1 MSASPDVETVT
12 VQILGREYQ
21 VACPREERA
30 ALEASAR
37 YLDGH
42 MREIQSSG
50 KVLGLERIA
59 VMAALN
65 LANDLLTAREDRA
78 ALAADTSRQVAA
90 LARRIEG
97 AIADHKQ
104 LEL

>member
-1 MSASPDVETVT
+1 MSDDPVETVT
-12 VQILGREYQ
+12 VQILERDYQ
-21 VACPREERA
+21 VSCPRSERA

-37 YLDGH
+37 YLDQH
-42 MREIQSSG
+42 MREIRSGG

-65 LANDLLTAREDRA
+65 ITNDLLAAQRSGNALADDTARH
-78 ALAADTSRQVAA
+78 LGLLT
-90 LARRIEG
+90 RRIES
-97 AIADHKQ
+97 AMADHKQ